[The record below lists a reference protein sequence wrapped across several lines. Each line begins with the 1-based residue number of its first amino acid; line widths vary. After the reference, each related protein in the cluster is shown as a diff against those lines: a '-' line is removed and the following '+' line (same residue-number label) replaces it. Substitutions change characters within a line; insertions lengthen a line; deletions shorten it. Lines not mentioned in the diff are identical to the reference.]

1 MQYLS
6 RFKTTT
12 ESANRQVVGK
22 LKKIISNQVSD
33 HGILRVPLFRHTYH
47 INQSFQE
54 RFQNQG
60 AYHVGV
66 VLLLALS

>member
-33 HGILRVPLFRHTYH
+33 HGILRVPLCHTYH

-54 RFQNQG
+54 RFQNQW